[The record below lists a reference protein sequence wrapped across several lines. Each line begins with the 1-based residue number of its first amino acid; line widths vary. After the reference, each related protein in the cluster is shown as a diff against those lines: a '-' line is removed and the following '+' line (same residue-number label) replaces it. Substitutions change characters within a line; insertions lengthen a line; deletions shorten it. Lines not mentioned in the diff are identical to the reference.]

1 MNIHQ
6 LRCAVTVARL
16 GSQTRAAEALY
27 MSQPNLSKA
36 IKELE
41 QTCGFRIF
49 ARAGNGM
56 APTLRGEEFLE
67 RARNILEQMDAL
79 DAIYQS
85 RSRGTSYLSL
95 AVPRAGYITRAVTE
109 YVNALN
115 AQEGMDLLIREGS
128 TQESIEAVINR
139 EADIGIV
146 RYSMEQ
152 QNKVLGQLLENGLS
166 YILYWSFRPVVL
178 LSQRHPLARKEKLE
192 AGALKSYIEIVQGD
206 ELQLSGND
214 AGMGEIRRRIR
225 INERGSQ
232 LELIS
237 SMPSAYM
244 WSSPTPADL
253 LKRYGLVQLPSEDV
267 SQEYQDAL
275 IYLKGYQLSRW
286 EQSFYDLVRK
296 EIDRL

>member
-67 RARNILEQMDAL
+67 RARSILEQMDAL

-85 RSRGTSYLSL
+85 RNRGTSYLSI

-109 YVNALN
+109 YVNNLDT
-115 AQEGMDLLIREGS
+115 QEGMDLHIRETS
-128 TQESIEAVINR
+128 TPEIIEAVMNR

-146 RYSMEQ
+146 RYSMDQ
-152 QNKVLGQLLENGLS
+152 QNKVLGQLAENGLS
-166 YILYWSFRPVVL
+166 YILYWSFRPMVL
-178 LSQRHPLARKEKLE
+178 LSQRHPLARKERLE
-192 AGALKSYIEIVQGD
+192 AGALKPYIEIVQGD
-206 ELQLSGND
+206 ELQL
-214 AGMGEIRRRIR
+214 AGREQNAAEIRRRIR
-225 INERGSQ
+225 MNERGSQ
-232 LELIS
+232 LELLS
-237 SMPSAYM
+237 STPTTYL
-244 WSSPTPADL
+244 WSSPAPADL
-253 LKRYGLVQLPSEDV
+253 LKRNGLVQLPSEDAV
-267 SQEYQDAL
+267 QEYQDAL
-275 IYLKGYQLSRW
+275 IYLKGYKLSRW
-286 EQSFYDLVRK
+286 EQTFYDLVRR
-296 EIDRL
+296 EIDKL